1 MKRSPKKGPGK
12 GQEMDQEEPGPT
24 QISQGDESTEE
35 IEEEE
40 LEEAQ
45 VPLPREGDEPTAQEV
60 TQAEAKGDIFVTLAV
75 YSKKYKDLSA
85 IQFKAGAVEAKGH
98 VDLGVGVFGPGEI
111 HRLTKNPASEKLLR
125 DGYLIRMSGSFG
137 KRATKKEADKK

>member
-45 VPLPREGDEPTAQEV
+45 VPLPQEGDEPTAQEV
-60 TQAEAKGDIFVTLAV
+60 THAEAKGDIFVTLASF
-75 YSKKYKDLSA
+75 SKKYKDLSA
-85 IQFKAGAVEAKGH
+85 KQYQAGAVEAKGL
-98 VDLGVGVFGPGEI
+98 VDLGVGIFAPGEI
-111 HRLTKNPASEKLLR
+111 YKLKNTPETDKLMR
-125 DGYLIRMSGSFG
+125 EGCLIRMSGSFG
-137 KRATKKEADKK
+137 ARRTKK